1 MRRLYDARIPP
12 AYAGGVTPERVRSPR
27 HGDARAPSR
36 DRILVVGSLFLLL
49 VVAVVPWRKD
59 SIYTGG
65 VDPIVVI
72 KAGVSLVTLAGAV
85 LLWLRTR
92 VRVPIGIGP
101 AFAISLV
108 LLISLLGSVVAGNAA
123 ATSVLVIRM
132 FIVMFTVLLLLSAVP
147 WLHAL
152 WSLLSAMALVAVV
165 AAATGIGTLLSDGR
179 LGGGIPEIHP
189 NELASL
195 SAVPLIGGVVL
206 VLRGGVRLW
215 ALAVVVM
222 LFTIVVASGSR
233 TALLAVA
240 LAVVLAL
247 LSNGRLGRGVVIALL
262 MALPVSYAIAS
273 FTDVFESLASRGG
286 ATEATGTLD
295 SRFNAW
301 RPVLAWSWT
310 SWEKWIGVGL
320 SVKEVAV
327 DDKWVPV
334 QVLDSSWVSLLA
346 QGGIIGFAISAALL
360 GWCVLS
366 ALLSRERRGLM
377 LPLLTL
383 ILVGSL
389 TESGLVDSAVPFVV
403 FLAASSVLTHR
414 SRSSPLA

>member
-1 MRRLYDARIPP
+1 
-12 AYAGGVTPERVRSPR
+12 
-27 HGDARAPSR
+27 
-36 DRILVVGSLFLLL
+36 VGLLFLLL

-65 VDPIVVI
+65 VDPVVVI
-72 KAGVSLVTLAGAV
+72 KAGVSLVTLGGAV

-108 LLISLLGSVVAGNAA
+108 LLISLLGSVVAGNAT
-123 ATSVLVIRM
+123 ATSVLVVRM
-132 FIVMFTVLLLLSAVP
+132 FIVMLTVLLLLSAVP
-147 WLHAL
+147 WLHAV
-152 WSLLSAMALVAVV
+152 SCLLSAMALVAVL
-165 AAATGIGTLLSDGR
+165 AASTGVGTILSEGR
-179 LGGGIPEIHP
+179 LGGGLPEIHP

-195 SAVPLIGGVVL
+195 SAVPLIGGIVL
-206 VLRGGVRLW
+206 VLRRGVRLW
-215 ALAVVVM
+215 ALTVVVV
-222 LFTIVVASGSR
+222 LFAIVVASGSR

-240 LAVVLAL
+240 LAVVVAL

-262 MALPVSYAIAS
+262 VALPFSYAIAS

-301 RPVLAWSWT
+301 RPVLAWAWA

-346 QGGIIGFAISAALL
+346 QSGIIGFVLSAALL
-360 GWCVLS
+360 VWCALN

-403 FLAASSVLTHR
+403 FLTAASVLTHR